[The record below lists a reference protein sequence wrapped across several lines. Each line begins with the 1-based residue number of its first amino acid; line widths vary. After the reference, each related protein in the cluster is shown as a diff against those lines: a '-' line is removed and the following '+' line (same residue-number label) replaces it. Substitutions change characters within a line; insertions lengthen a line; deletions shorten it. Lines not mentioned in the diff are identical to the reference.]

1 MMEVT
6 SMTGLPNRN
15 SEKILRFR
23 VVAEKVHSAQP
34 KRFTRRERD
43 TASLKSGGGGGGVVA
58 EGSKKKSVDSDINQF
73 LVRRLKQAI
82 TIRRKRIFP

>member
-23 VVAEKVHSAQP
+23 VVAEKVHTAQP
-34 KRFTRRERD
+34 KRFTRRARG
-43 TASLKSGGGGGGVVA
+43 TASLKSGGGGGGGVVVT
-58 EGSKKKSVDSDINQF
+58 ELSTTKSVDSSKNLFSPLESHDLQS
-73 LVRRLKQAI
+73 AMGGGG
-82 TIRRKRIFP
+82 